1 LRGVTFKRA
10 RKLQRQVRWAR
21 GRALKAERAGAALTD
36 DIMDNLSVST
46 SRLSRLRTVRRAAN
60 LESRLNLVLFG
71 PPGAGKGTQ
80 ADRIAQQH
88 RIPKIS
94 TGDMLRKAVQ
104 DGTCTGAI
112 VRDTL
117 QSGALVGD
125 DLMIPL
131 VGERLEHP
139 DTARG
144 FVLDGFPRTIPQA
157 AALDALL
164 AARGPVKVIALV
176 VHADEVIRRLAG
188 RRREDDDACV
198 IKERLAV
205 YARDTEP
212 VLEYYRR
219 RGAVTILDG
228 NRPMDAVT
236 DAIERE
242 LRTQIRR

>member
-1 LRGVTFKRA
+1 
-10 RKLQRQVRWAR
+10 
-21 GRALKAERAGAALTD
+21 
-36 DIMDNLSVST
+36 MDNLSVST
-46 SRLSRLRTVRRAAN
+46 SRLSRLRTVRRVPN
-60 LESRLNLVLFG
+60 LESPLNLVLFG

-80 ADRIAQQH
+80 ADRIAQRH

-94 TGDMLRKAVQ
+94 TGDMLRRAVQ
-104 DGTCTGAI
+104 DGTRTGAI

-125 DLMIPL
+125 DLMISL

-139 DTARG
+139 DAARG

-164 AARGPVKVIALV
+164 AGRGPVKVIALV
-176 VHADEVIRRLAG
+176 VHVGEVIRRLAG
-188 RRREDDDACV
+188 RRREDDDARV

-219 RGAVTILDG
+219 RDAVRILDG

-236 DAIERE
+236 DAIEGE
-242 LRTQIRR
+242 LRPQKRG